1 MNMKSWATV
10 LIAGF
15 LLAATAAAAADRVLP
30 KPNWNRHAA
39 IEASSLAETR
49 SSLETL
55 FELAREGRSEE
66 LMHAVHAIELDTG
79 WTDPAREKVLHALAT
94 ALGDFEPGIIGPQ
107 VLEYLAERRSRT
119 LVSHEE
125 HPGMGIPL
133 FNIRAAATGSL
144 AQWARHEKRLQ
155 AEKAMLDAGSLIPE
169 AENFVRSI
177 TAGGDAGTAARIRA
191 ARSMYDPAELEFIV
205 ASAPAMHD
213 MATASLVLAELSPGI
228 LDRPETTDLLFSLLE
243 HRELGATAALALA
256 NSGNEA
262 VFERLAT
269 LASSNQGLAAKRAL
283 LAIEALQHK
292 RDLQ

>member
-1 MNMKSWATV
+1 MYMKYRATV
-10 LIAGF
+10 LIASF
-15 LLAATAAAAADRVLP
+15 LLAATSAAAADRALP

-49 SSLETL
+49 TSLESL
-55 FELAREGRSEE
+55 FNLAREGRSEE
-66 LMHAVHAIELDTG
+66 LMRAVRAIELDAG
-79 WTDPAREKVLHALAT
+79 WTDPAREKVLYSLAL
-94 ALGDFEPGIIGPQ
+94 ALGDFETGVIGPP

-119 LVSHEE
+119 LVPHEE

-144 AQWARHEKRLQ
+144 AEWSRHEKRLR
-155 AEKAMLDAGSLIPE
+155 AERARLESGTAVPQ

-177 TAGGDAGTAARIRA
+177 AASSDAETAAQIRA
-191 ARSMYDPAELEFIV
+191 ARDMYDPGELEFIV

-228 LDRPETTDLLFSLLE
+228 LDRPETTDLLFSLLG

-256 NSGNEA
+256 NSGDDA
-262 VFERLAT
+262 IFERLAA
-269 LASSNQGLAAKRAL
+269 LASSGEELAAKRAL
-283 LAIEALQHK
+283 LAIEAFRNT